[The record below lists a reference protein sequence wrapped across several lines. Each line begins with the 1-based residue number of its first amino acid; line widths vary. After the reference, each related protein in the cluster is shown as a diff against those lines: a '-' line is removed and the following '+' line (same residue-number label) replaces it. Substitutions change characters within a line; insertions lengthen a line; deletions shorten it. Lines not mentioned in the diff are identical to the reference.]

1 MDMKNIVIVG
11 AVAIVLLGALYI
23 YMQPQTDAQPNINIT
38 QEEAQTQ
45 ETRLNDDEARVMD
58 PDSIPEDEAK
68 PVEGKLKA
76 DTFTGTLEKVDVGC
90 FADGECYIEVDGK
103 HITVLMG
110 WSRDTVG
117 SVIGAD
123 GIGGLEA
130 FIGQEVEVYAQDN
143 SDGTYTLYG
152 SEGFY
157 VKVI

>member
-1 MDMKNIVIVG
+1 MKNIVIAG
-11 AVAIVLLGALYI
+11 AIVIVVLGALYV
-23 YMQPQTDAQPNINIT
+23 YMQAQTDAEPITSQT
-38 QEEAQTQ
+38 QEEIQLE
-45 ETRLNDDEARVMD
+45 ETRLNDDDARVMD
-58 PDSIPEDEAK
+58 PDSVPEDEAK

-117 SVIGAD
+117 SIIGAD

-143 SDGTYTLYG
+143 GDGTYTLYG

-157 VKVI
+157 VKAN